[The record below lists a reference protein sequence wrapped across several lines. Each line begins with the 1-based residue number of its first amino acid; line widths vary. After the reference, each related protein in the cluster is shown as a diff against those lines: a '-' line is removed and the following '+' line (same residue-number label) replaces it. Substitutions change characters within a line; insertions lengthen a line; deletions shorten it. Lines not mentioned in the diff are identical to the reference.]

1 MLENVTLSFQSIWAH
16 KIRSLLTMLGI
27 IIGIASIITIVST
40 IKGTNEQIK
49 KNLIGSG
56 VNAVVIDLY
65 QNDYEYNMQYSGNP
79 DGVRLV
85 TKDDLKEIESINNVR
100 CASAFNK
107 RSYAENVFYKNNAY
121 SGEVYGIDSNYFRIY
136 GYTVSSGRGFLSE
149 DYTKMRKVVLIDSVT
164 SRSLFSGEDPIGKT
178 LEINS
183 EPFVIIGTVA
193 QSSSF
198 TPVINNIN
206 DYYMYMEGS
215 GGKIFIPGSVW
226 PIVYRFDEP
235 QSVAVGTV
243 STDDMTTVGQKAAD
257 YLTKNLISSETLSY
271 RSQDLLERAKQ
282 LQELSSST
290 NRQLIWIAGISLIV
304 GGIGVMNIMLVTVT
318 ERTREIGL
326 KKAIGAKKNRILLQF
341 LTEASVLTSLG
352 GIIGVIFGIILAQIL
367 SYIMKTPV
375 AISAPAIVISVAFSM
390 LIGIIF
396 GLIPAVKAGNL
407 NPIDALRRE

>member
-85 TKDDLKEIESINNVR
+85 TRDDLKEIESISNVR

-107 RSYAENVFYKNNAY
+107 RSYAENVFYKNTAY

-136 GYTVSSGRGFLSE
+136 GYTVSSGRGFLPE
-149 DYTKMRKVVLIDSVT
+149 DYSKMRKVVLIDSVT

-198 TPVINNIN
+198 TPVINNI
-206 DYYMYMEGS
+206 S
-215 GGKIFIPGSVW
+215 TW
-226 PIVYRFDEP
+226 RAA
-235 QSVAVGTV
+235 AVR
-243 STDDMTTVGQKAAD
+243 SLFQAA
-257 YLTKNLISSETLSY
+257 YG
-271 RSQDLLERAKQ
+271 
-282 LQELSSST
+282 LSSTVLT
-290 NRQLIWIAGISLIV
+290 NRSL
-304 GGIGVMNIMLVTVT
+304 L
-318 ERTREIGL
+318 
-326 KKAIGAKKNRILLQF
+326 
-341 LTEASVLTSLG
+341 
-352 GIIGVIFGIILAQIL
+352 
-367 SYIMKTPV
+367 P
-375 AISAPAIVISVAFSM
+375 
-390 LIGIIF
+390 
-396 GLIPAVKAGNL
+396 
-407 NPIDALRRE
+407 